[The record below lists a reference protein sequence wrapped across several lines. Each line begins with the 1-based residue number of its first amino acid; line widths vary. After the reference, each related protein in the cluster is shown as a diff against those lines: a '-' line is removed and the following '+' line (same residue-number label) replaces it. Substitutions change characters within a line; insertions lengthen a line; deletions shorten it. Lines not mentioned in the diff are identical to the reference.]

1 MPAVIPESGG
11 ACCAVVLSYSTTL
24 LFYSSVTVSSGFSS
38 VVTACGFSSMTSLD
52 DWFLLKTVWFAK
64 GLDTFAYAGSV
75 VFVIYVTLITTLF

>member
-1 MPAVIPESGG
+1 
-11 ACCAVVLSYSTTL
+11 
-24 LFYSSVTVSSGFSS
+24 
-38 VVTACGFSSMTSLD
+38 MTSLD